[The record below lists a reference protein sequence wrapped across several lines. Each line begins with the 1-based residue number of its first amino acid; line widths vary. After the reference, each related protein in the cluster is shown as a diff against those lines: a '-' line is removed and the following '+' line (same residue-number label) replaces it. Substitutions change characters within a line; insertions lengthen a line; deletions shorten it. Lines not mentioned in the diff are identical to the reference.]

1 MKFEKTS
8 LKIEYF
14 VKLLFCV
21 PADTVVVFILAVHI
35 VLPPQ
40 MIPPYLKIIPI
51 QFHKIM
57 IIGYHAKDYISHIS
71 LGRLDYLSM
80 SFFWNYILYIF
91 LFLILVNRIV
101 AK

>member
-1 MKFEKTS
+1 
-8 LKIEYF
+8 
-14 VKLLFCV
+14 
-21 PADTVVVFILAVHI
+21 
-35 VLPPQ
+35 
-40 MIPPYLKIIPI
+40 
-51 QFHKIM
+51 M